1 MKSYTKEQFDEMA
14 PGGVNGSEAT
24 KLANAILR
32 NFIGSGAEV
41 AEIEASDFN
50 GLFDF
55 DETRDRTKA
64 RRILVNK
71 VGTCDFRPYKIWV
84 RGKDGKLFI
93 GRSIA

>member
-1 MKSYTKEQFDEMA
+1 MKGYTREQFDEMA

-24 KLANAILR
+24 RLANVILR
-32 NFIGSGAEV
+32 DFVASGMEV

-50 GLFDF
+50 GLFDL
-55 DETRDRTKA
+55 DDTKERTRA

-71 VGTCDFRPYKIWV
+71 TGTSDFRSYRIWV